1 MYRLTNYL
9 TALFLGL
16 AIGGCAPSESQC
28 VKDQADES
36 AKSQRAAV
44 QRDAAATLK
53 AIDERTASA
62 KEAIDQ
68 NVDSRRTK
76 AKREA
81 TNDRRDAA
89 NLENAA
95 EKAKTDASE
104 ADKRAKD
111 AK

>member
-16 AIGGCAPSESQC
+16 AIGGCAPSESQRA
-28 VKDQADES
+28 KDQLDDS
-36 AKSQRAAV
+36 AKAQKVAV
-44 QRDAAATLK
+44 ERDAAATQK

-62 KEAIDQ
+62 KDAIDQ
-68 NVDSRRTK
+68 NVDPRRTE

-81 TNDRRDAA
+81 TNDRRDAV